1 MEKTVLIELTAKKI
15 KLAEL
20 IVLMCLFGSI
30 AAGLGLMYLW
40 LPLGIMMFCIAGIAF
55 LAFCRHDYFL
65 SIPKDL
71 LQVVVA
77 DARTFDARI
86 VAD

>member
-1 MEKTVLIELTAKKI
+1 MEKTVLIEQTAKKI

-40 LPLGIMMFCIAGIAF
+40 LPLGIVMFCITGISF
-55 LAFCRHDYFL
+55 LAFCAVR
-65 SIPKDL
+65 
-71 LQVVVA
+71 VWRWRVNG
-77 DARTFDARI
+77 
-86 VAD
+86 

>member
-1 MEKTVLIELTAKKI
+1 MEKTILIEQTARKI

-40 LPLGIMMFCIAGIAF
+40 LPLGIVMFCITGISF
-55 LAFCRHDYFL
+55 LAFCAVR
-65 SIPKDL
+65 
-71 LQVVVA
+71 VWRWRVNG
-77 DARTFDARI
+77 
-86 VAD
+86 

>member
-20 IVLMCLFGSI
+20 IVLTVLFGSI
-30 AAGLGLMYLW
+30 GAGLGLMYLW

-55 LAFCRHDYFL
+55 LAFCYVR
-65 SIPKDL
+65 
-71 LQVVVA
+71 VWRWWVNG
-77 DARTFDARI
+77 
-86 VAD
+86 